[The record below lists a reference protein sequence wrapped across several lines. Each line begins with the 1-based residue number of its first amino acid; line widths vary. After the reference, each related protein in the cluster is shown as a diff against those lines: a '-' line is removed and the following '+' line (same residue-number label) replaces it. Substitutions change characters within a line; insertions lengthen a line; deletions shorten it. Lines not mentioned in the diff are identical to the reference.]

1 MIKLFSLILLG
12 FCKNPKLSSAIVGYI
27 FDFSRSNL

>member
-1 MIKLFSLILLG
+1 MIKLFSSNIFG
-12 FCKNPKLSSAIVGYI
+12 FLRNPKLGSAIVGYI